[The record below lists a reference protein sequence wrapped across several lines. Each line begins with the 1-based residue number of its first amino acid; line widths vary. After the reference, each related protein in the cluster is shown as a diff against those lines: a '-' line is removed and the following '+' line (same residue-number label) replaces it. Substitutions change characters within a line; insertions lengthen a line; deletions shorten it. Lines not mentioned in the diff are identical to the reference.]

1 MKKNERNAVELD
13 WEVKDIGRFE
23 AVIVNGELKHMM
35 GISATGS
42 VDIYSNDYKFLLA
55 LREAINE
62 LEAEVKVQLTR
73 AGKNGSTKPMVPV
86 VTPLNTTT
94 N

>member
-13 WEVKDIGRFE
+13 WDVKDTGRFE

-35 GISATGS
+35 GIGASGS

-73 AGKNGSTKPMVPV
+73 AGKNGATKPMIPV

-94 N
+94 S

>member
-13 WEVKDIGRFE
+13 WEVKDTGRFE

-35 GISATGS
+35 GISVSGS

-73 AGKNGSTKPMVPV
+73 AGKNGAPKPLMPI
-86 VTPLNTTT
+86 TPIT